1 MGRGARQ
8 RGVDTRDL
16 HFEQQHGHQVVAVA
30 HRLQIIARV
39 DDAAFEAQVAEIEAP

>member
-1 MGRGARQ
+1 MDRSGGPAGAEI
-8 RGVDTRDL
+8 GVDKV
-16 HFEQQHGHQVVAVA
+16 QA